1 MFARLRAK
9 RPGTSLGNLLVYEG
23 MRRLLA
29 MTVRVL
35 YRPVV
40 QELARVPLT
49 GPVLLAANH
58 QSFLDPPVIGFAVT
72 RRHMDYVAR
81 AGLFASPV
89 FGGLIRALNSIPIS
103 EEGADAA
110 AIREILRRL
119 EAGRA
124 VLIFPEGS
132 RTTDGAMH
140 DFKRGVAVLVRRS
153 SCPVMPVAIE
163 GVFDAWPRSAR
174 WPRVFGCRVAVRYGV
189 PIPHDELLRDGPDA
203 ALDRLKREI
212 DAMRLELRAELR
224 RRTSG
229 RFPPPGPGDHPAS
242 GG

>member
-1 MFARLRAK
+1 MFARLRAR
-9 RPGTSLGNLLVYEG
+9 RPGTTLGNLFVYET
-23 MRRLLA
+23 MRRLLSLII
-29 MTVRVL
+29 RVL

-40 QELARVPLT
+40 QEVGRVPLT

-58 QSFLDPPVIGFAVT
+58 QSFLDPPVIGFAV
-72 RRHMDYVAR
+72 RERHLDYVAR

-89 FGGLIRALNSIPIS
+89 FGGLIRALNAIPIS

-132 RTTDGAMH
+132 RTADGAMH
-140 DFKRGVAVLVRRS
+140 EFKRGVAVLVRRS

-163 GVFDAWPRSAR
+163 GVYDTWPRSAR
-174 WPRVFGCRVAVRYGV
+174 WPRLFGCRVAVHYGE
-189 PIPHDELLRDGPDA
+189 PIPHDELLQDGPDA
-203 ALDRLKREI
+203 ALDRLRREI
-212 DAMRLELRAELR
+212 DSMRLNLRSELR
-224 RRTSG
+224 RQTGG
-229 RFPPPGPGDHPAS
+229 RFPLPGPGDES
-242 GG
+242 VS

>member
-9 RPGTSLGNLLVYEG
+9 HPGTSLGNLLVYEG
-23 MRRLLA
+23 MQHLLTLIIR
-29 MTVRVL
+29 ML

-40 QELARVPLT
+40 QELGHMPKT

-58 QSFLDPPVIGFAVT
+58 QSFLDPPVIGFAITV
-72 RRHMDYVAR
+72 RHLDYVAR

-89 FGGLIRALNSIPIS
+89 FGGLIRALNAIPIS
-103 EEGADAA
+103 EEGPDTA

-132 RTTDGAMH
+132 RTPDGAIR
-140 DFKRGVAVLVRRS
+140 DFKRGVAVLVGRS

-163 GVFDAWPRSAR
+163 GVFDTWPRSSR
-174 WPRVFGCRVAVRYGV
+174 WPRLLGCRVAVCYGK
-189 PIPHDELLRDGPDA
+189 PIPHDDLLRDGPDA
-203 ALDRLKREI
+203 ALDRLRREI
-212 DAMRLELRAELR
+212 DAMRLDLRAELR

-229 RFPPPGPGDHPAS
+229 RFPPPGPGDH
-242 GG
+242 GLGDV